1 MEVISASARVSRR
14 ELRAAENGFLRLLR
28 CKRFSTVWIE
38 ENAADLFAQAQKEY
52 AERLAAGKPADNPV
66 GWLIVCAWQRTKNLL
81 DSRRRKPHSVPIEAE
96 VDLADTSTPTP
107 EQQAIDRDRVER
119 IRKAMGYL
127 SEEERRLLE
136 LSYFE
141 GMSVREA
148 GRELGWGKSSA
159 DRHHQAALERL
170 RAMLGGER
178 DLLGME
184 IGLAAWLGR
193 AKAHGVRAEL
203 PHGLGALLAEAA
215 KSAAASVG
223 NWIAEGWRRLS
234 PLSDPGSTAVASG
247 AARTAGACGAAA
259 IACLASGVIGPGVG
273 GVDVI
278 AHSAPVARPAKA
290 RQVAAPRP
298 RATLT
303 SPSPAPV
310 ETSVATEAS
319 GAQHAEPS
327 RGPARRAARKPAASE
342 PTEVRREPQSAAE
355 QTATE
360 FGIESGGSGSSAPS
374 SPAPA
379 SGTAPRVSSS
389 SSASSGS
396 SSRSGSKSGSA
407 SATEF
412 GM

>member
-1 MEVISASARVSRR
+1 VEAISASPRVSKR
-14 ELRAAENGFLRLLR
+14 ELRAAEEGFLRLLR

-52 AERLAAGKPADNPV
+52 AERLAAGRPADNPV

-81 DSRRRKPHSVPIEAE
+81 DSRRRRPQAVSIEAQ

-107 EQQAIDRDRVER
+107 EQQVIDRDRVER
-119 IRKAMGYL
+119 IRKAMRCL

-141 GMSVREA
+141 EMSVREA

-170 RAMLGGER
+170 RAMLGGQR
-178 DLLGME
+178 DLLGAE

-193 AKAHGVRAEL
+193 AKAHGVRPEL
-203 PHGLGALLAEAA
+203 PHSLGALLLEDA
-215 KSAAASVG
+215 KSVAASAG
-223 NWIAEGWRRLS
+223 NWIAESWRRLS
-234 PLSDPGSTAVASG
+234 PLSDPGSAAVASG
-247 AARTAGACGAAA
+247 AVRTAGACGAAA
-259 IACLASGVIGPGVG
+259 VACLASGVIGPGIG

-278 AHSAPVARPAKA
+278 AHS
-290 RQVAAPRP
+290 
-298 RATLT
+298 
-303 SPSPAPV
+303 SPAAKPARTRQAATV
-310 ETSVATEAS
+310 RPISEATPAPAETSAAAEAGGGQRS
-319 GAQHAEPS
+319 EPS
-327 RGPARRAARKPAASE
+327 RSVHRSARTQTASE
-342 PTEVRREPQSAAE
+342 PTRTHREPQTAAQ

-360 FGIESGGSGSSAPS
+360 FGIEGAGSGSSTSSPS
-374 SPAPA
+374 STAP
-379 SGTAPRVSSS
+379 GTAPRVSHSSSTSS
-389 SSASSGS
+389 SSTSHST
-396 SSRSGSKSGSA
+396 SKGSGSA

>member
-1 MEVISASARVSRR
+1 VETISASPRVSKR
-14 ELRAAENGFLRLLR
+14 ELRAAEDGFLRLLR

-52 AERLAAGKPADNPV
+52 AERLAAGEPADNPV

-81 DSRRRKPHSVPIEAE
+81 DSRRRKPQAAPIEAE

-107 EQQAIDRDRVER
+107 EQQVIDRDRVER

-127 SEEERRLLE
+127 TEEERRLLE

-170 RAMLGGER
+170 RAMLGGQR
-178 DLLGME
+178 DLLGVE

-193 AKAHGVRAEL
+193 ARAHGVRPEL
-203 PHGLGALLAEAA
+203 PHGLGTLLVENA
-215 KSAAASVG
+215 KSGAASVG

-234 PLSDPGSTAVASG
+234 PLSDPGSAAVTSG
-247 AARTAGACGAAA
+247 AVRTAGACGAAA
-259 IACLASGVIGPGVG
+259 VACFASGVIGPGIG
-273 GVDVI
+273 GVDMI
-278 AHSAPVARPAKA
+278 AHSSPVAKPAKTRQAATVQPGTEATSASAAPAETSAAPQAGSAQRSGPSRPAHRSA
-290 RQVAAPRP
+290 RTQ
-298 RATLT
+298 T
-303 SPSPAPV
+303 
-310 ETSVATEAS
+310 
-319 GAQHAEPS
+319 
-327 RGPARRAARKPAASE
+327 ASE
-342 PTEVRREPQSAAE
+342 PTQTHREPQTAAE

-360 FGIESGGSGSSAPS
+360 FGIEGGSSGSSAS
-374 SPAPA
+374 SPSTPT
-379 SGTAPRVSSS
+379 SGAAPRVSSS

-396 SSRSGSKSGSA
+396 TSHSTSKGSGSSSGS
-407 SATEF
+407 EF